1 LSGIN
6 KIKNLHIVSSIKKT
20 DIVFLR
26 NKPESTTGTQLRK
39 IDSLLEN
46 VRSDKLVINDV
57 KNFFHID
64 NKDLTFDI
72 WGKNNVK
79 YPYFCL
85 LYPNNIQK
93 SIEKIVQMLSI
104 KESILLR
111 INNRTGGTSMIK
123 IDQTTPQD
131 IMITKLD
138 SLISKTLHY
147 QKKRPQTKIMAV
159 EHINNGSKKYN
170 YSFRVH
176 VLVNEIVSYYV
187 GISKKLVVSMSDLEC
202 DDLDEF
208 VHANIILIQ
217 LMEDVKFRQ
226 KIIRA
231 VTSITNMGA
240 IDFLLIDN
248 EPIFLEINPIWKG
261 NFFEKNFG
269 NNAILL
275 DWFYKKPELEK
286 IIPNIFEFKSP
297 IQYWEKF
304 YLSLQ
309 NKC

>member
-6 KIKNLHIVSSIKKT
+6 KIKNLHIVNSIKKS
-20 DIVFLR
+20 DIIFLR
-26 NKPESTTGTQLRK
+26 NKPESTTNSQLRK

-57 KNFFHID
+57 KNFFYID
-64 NKDLTFDI
+64 NKDLTFDV

-93 SIEKIVQMLSI
+93 SIEKVIQMLSI

-138 SLISKTLHY
+138 SLINKTLHY
-147 QKKRPQTKIMAV
+147 QKKRPQTNIMAV
-159 EHINNGSKKYN
+159 EHINNGTKKYN

-187 GISKKLVVSMSDLEC
+187 GISKKLVVSMSNLEC

-217 LMEDVKFRQ
+217 LMENAKFKQ

-269 NNAILL
+269 NNSILL
-275 DWFYKKPELEK
+275 DWFYNKPELEK

>member
-1 LSGIN
+1 M
-6 KIKNLHIVSSIKKT
+6 K
-20 DIVFLR
+20 
-26 NKPESTTGTQLRK
+26 
-39 IDSLLEN
+39 N

-57 KNFFHID
+57 TNFSSID
-64 NKDLTFDI
+64 NKDITFDI

-79 YPYFCL
+79 YPDFCL
-85 LYPNNIQK
+85 LYPNDIQK
-93 SIEKIVQMLSI
+93 SIEKIIEMLST

-123 IDQTTPQD
+123 IDQTTSQD
-131 IMITKLD
+131 TMIAKLD
-138 SLISKTLHY
+138 SLISKTLDY
-147 QKKRPQTKIMAV
+147 QKTRPQTNIMAV
-159 EHINNGSKKYN
+159 EHINNGSEKYN
-170 YSFRVH
+170 HSFRAH
-176 VLVNEIVSYYV
+176 VLVNEVVSYYV
-187 GISKKLVVSMSDLEC
+187 GISKNLVVSMSDLEC

-208 VHANIILIQ
+208 VHTNTKLIQ
-217 LMEDVKFRQ
+217 LMKDETFRG
-226 KIIRA
+226 KIINA

-275 DWFYKKPELEK
+275 DWFYNKPELET
-286 IIPNIFEFKSP
+286 IIPNIFKFKSP
-297 IQYWEKF
+297 VQYWEKF
-304 YLSLQ
+304 YTLLR

>member
-1 LSGIN
+1 M
-6 KIKNLHIVSSIKKT
+6 
-20 DIVFLR
+20 
-26 NKPESTTGTQLRK
+26 
-39 IDSLLEN
+39 
-46 VRSDKLVINDV
+46 
-57 KNFFHID
+57 KNFLYID

-138 SLISKTLHY
+138 SLINKTLHY
-147 QKKRPQTKIMAV
+147 QKKRPQTNIMAV
-159 EHINNGSKKYN
+159 EHINNGTKKYN

-217 LMEDVKFRQ
+217 LMEDAKFRQ

-275 DWFYKKPELEK
+275 DWFYKKPELKK